1 MTIVLILNV
10 VFSAAVVMAI
20 VGLLGW
26 NIAVNHL
33 RPAGARPGRIRR

>member
-10 VFSAAVVMAI
+10 VFSAAIVMAI

-26 NIAVNHL
+26 NIAVDQTRSLPL
-33 RPAGARPGRIRR
+33 RWNSS